1 DQGADVL
8 GDLPDLAGA
17 PFEGPVADDGDRADG
32 HDWASPE
39 VDGSAER
46 LRRRGGL
53 TASRWWESTI
63 HGPRSRC
70 SGVPSRTAP
79 ATARPGG
86 PARAGASGRQAM
98 AWVARGSSWSVCQA
112 CRPEAVCRARRNP
125 PSRAAPEMITMLA
138 IHSRSRMPIRP
149 LRTLS

>member
-1 DQGADVL
+1 GVDEQAPARSDLGCGQPGAVGGVVGLEHVRDQGADVL

-53 TASRWWESTI
+53 SAGTWWESTF

-70 SGVPSRTAP
+70 RGVASCTEAASGCPSRA
-79 ATARPGG
+79 AWAESSARK
-86 PARAGASGRQAM
+86 SM
-98 AWVARGSSWSVCQA
+98 VWVAGGWRWSVCQA
-112 CRPEAVCRARRNP
+112 CRA
-125 PSRAAPEMITMLA
+125 
-138 IHSRSRMPIRP
+138 
-149 LRTLS
+149 